1 MSSLTATSSS
11 TATGTAALAPSTAP
25 ARRHLRVGVIQRGRL
40 VEERLLRAP
49 RAVTLGPAPG
59 DTFVTPPDDDFTGSW
74 RLFETRR
81 GRLVLRLAPGMQAR
95 VADGGDVA
103 ALDGPCVAVLGDAA
117 RGKVTRGETTLL
129 FQLVRPPAPQP
140 RPQLPAS
147 VRRHVVAELDGVF
160 TGLAALSFLV
170 HLALVIYLRQVD
182 WPRQPAIDE
191 LPDRFVQMVR
201 RPQPVERPRPVAA
214 APTATKPTSAKPA
227 PARPA
232 PTPAVVAKPA
242 PSAAERQADL
252 GARVSKMGLLAFIGT
267 RSDDPSAMRDLLANG
282 TADQSVEK
290 ALAGVNG
297 VTTAGAETLRN
308 LPHTGGTGRVATPSD
323 LRSAARIAD
332 ATDVGPASERAAR
345 SIVHE
350 GAPQVEDGK
359 VDASVIAREIRA
371 RRKAVAACY
380 ERALKTQP
388 TLAGKLVV
396 RFSLSAAGTVTA
408 ADIDD
413 DTLGSPDVAACIRA
427 TVLRWRFPAL
437 AEGPAELSFP
447 FVFQPGG

>member
-1 MSSLTATSSS
+1 MSSLTATSPS
-11 TATGTAALAPSTAP
+11 TAALAPSTAP

-59 DTFVTPPDDDFTGSW
+59 DTFVTPPDDDFAGSW
-74 RLFETRR
+74 RLFETKR
-81 GRLVLRLAPGMQAR
+81 GRLVLRLADGMQAR
-95 VADGGDVA
+95 LANGGEIET
-103 ALDGPCVAVLGDAA
+103 LEGPCVVIVSDAA

-129 FQLVRPPAPQP
+129 FQLVRPPTPQP

-160 TGLAALSFLV
+160 TGIAALSFLV
-170 HLALVIYLRQVD
+170 HLAMVIYLRQVD

-201 RPQPVERPRPVAA
+201 RPQPIEKPRPVATAPA
-214 APTATKPTSAKPA
+214 AKPTPAKPA
-227 PARPA
+227 QPKPTTG
-232 PTPAVVAKPA
+232 PTPAAKPA
-242 PSAAERQADL
+242 PSAAERHANL
-252 GARVSKMGLLAFIGT
+252 GEQVRKMGLLAFIGQ

-308 LPHTGGTGRVATPSD
+308 LPKATGTGRVATPSD
-323 LRSAARIAD
+323 LRGAARIAD

-408 ADIDD
+408 TEIDD